1 MSASPSADS
10 LARFTDLPGIDLRP
24 RSPLRGETP
33 SRLMAAVEGALARPG
48 HGEHRMAGRVV
59 LTPDGRPIRSV
70 LTGRKR
76 HMTGSYVS
84 RKAGRG
90 QVFESH
96 NELAFYQECE
106 VDPRVVDYRAQPF
119 RFEFVLEGQLRRYI
133 PDCVRLLDTGRIEI
147 VEVKADSRYLADA
160 DYCGKLNQVGKICAL
175 IGWTF
180 ALAVG
185 ERIHSPRVR
194 RENIKLIQQDRM
206 VLFDEQHVYRVRS
219 ALAERGGEGAFGEI
233 AAAIE
238 PPPLGEAILRG
249 LMVARLVQIDLD
261 SPLTSRSRVRPWS
274 GLVEGR
280 C

>member
-1 MSASPSADS
+1 MSASPLAES
-10 LARFTDLPGIDLRP
+10 LTRFAEPPGASLQP

-33 SRLMAAVEGALARPG
+33 SRLMAAVEGALAQPG
-48 HGEHRMAGRVV
+48 HNEHSVAGRVV

-76 HMTGSYVS
+76 HMTGKYVS

-133 PDCVRLLDTGRIEI
+133 PDCVRLLDSGSVEV
-147 VEVKADSRYLADA
+147 VEVKADSRYLRDA
-160 DYCGKLNQVGKICAL
+160 DYSAKLQQVAKICAM

-180 ALAVG
+180 AMAVG
-185 ERIHSPRVR
+185 DRIHLPRVR

-206 VLFDEQHVYRVRS
+206 ALFDERHVYRARS
-219 ALAERGGEGAFGEI
+219 ALAQWGGEGPFGEI
-233 AAAIE
+233 ASAIE
-238 PPPLGEAILRG
+238 APPRGEAILRG

-261 SPLTSRSRVRPWS
+261 PPLSSHSKVRAYS
-274 GLVEGR
+274 GLIGGGF
-280 C
+280 